1 MERENRCSKVSQWA
15 GKDCQVSGALLS
27 NDHQTIQAPVSD
39 KNCTTDLSSR
49 FVWQNREKESG
60 CFKKSSLQGQE
71 PLRQGAVC
79 YPSCVCWPSLLM
91 TPTSIRL
98 GHTPS
103 LHVHNLVGLSLYWV
117 TALWRKG
124 KCFSSLLHTV
134 EWQFLFH
141 ESTST
146 DHVKIS
152 VIAFYTPF
160 PFICHFSARFC
171 SYVNC
176 SCVPFWLTKEIK
188 RHSTPR
194 SCCMPLF
201 SAQYPE
207 FGKHP
212 SVSVDTIPLNLR
224 AGEGTNHLVSVFL
237 CLQIPEQIS
246 IGECTICRAN
256 IPSDSVVV

>member
-1 MERENRCSKVSQWA
+1 MC
-15 GKDCQVSGALLS
+15 
-27 NDHQTIQAPVSD
+27 
-39 KNCTTDLSSR
+39 
-49 FVWQNREKESG
+49 
-60 CFKKSSLQGQE
+60 
-71 PLRQGAVC
+71 
-79 YPSCVCWPSLLM
+79 
-91 TPTSIRL
+91 
-98 GHTPS
+98 
-103 LHVHNLVGLSLYWV
+103 LSLYWV

-134 EWQFLFH
+134 EWQSFFH

-146 DHVKIS
+146 DHIKFS
-152 VIAFYTPF
+152 VIAFYAPF

-176 SCVPFWLTKEIK
+176 SYVPFCLAKEIK
-188 RHSTPR
+188 RYSTSF

-201 SAQYPE
+201 SVQYPE

-212 SVSVDTIPLNLR
+212 SVSVDTILLNLR

-256 IPSDSVVV
+256 TPVTVWLSDLSQAQDNNFKKLFAKKLWTLAWSHLYTMIYWSSFPHYFRHFQLIWV